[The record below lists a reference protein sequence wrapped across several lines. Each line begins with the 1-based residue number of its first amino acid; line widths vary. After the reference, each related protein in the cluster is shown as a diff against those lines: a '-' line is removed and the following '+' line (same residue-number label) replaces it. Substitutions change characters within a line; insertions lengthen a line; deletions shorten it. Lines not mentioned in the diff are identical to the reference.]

1 VRCRRRKEA
10 GASAPHLGT
19 SLHLYTVGCRGG
31 AERVAEVW
39 RVAHMAPK
47 SLFLSVGVCCLGS
60 AVALCVWVCA
70 FCTAFAVVVVGKAVV
85 EF

>member
-1 VRCRRRKEA
+1 
-10 GASAPHLGT
+10 
-19 SLHLYTVGCRGG
+19 
-31 AERVAEVW
+31 
-39 RVAHMAPK
+39 VAHMAPK